1 MIGNDRGGEERGV
14 NGGVLLRVGEDGTPG
29 TRGQTEL
36 RGQDR
41 DRDSDYESVS

>member
-1 MIGNDRGGEERGV
+1 MIGEEERGV

-41 DRDSDYESVS
+41 DSDSHFESVS

>member
-1 MIGNDRGGEERGV
+1 MIGNDRGGREGV
-14 NGGVLLRVGEDGTPG
+14 NVGVLFRVGEDGTPG
-29 TRGQTEL
+29 TRGQTKL